1 MTTVPAEAQRQGLED
16 VIRLVDERLSRSG
29 CWGVV
34 SQSLR
39 RVDTFDNH
47 PHRPTC
53 RSTSSFDAASYVTYC
68 VSRSDAHAQLAE
80 LAVAD
85 SRAALDAA
93 AAVLEAEERQEAEAR
108 EEKAEVEAG
117 AATEGGGEGSAA
129 GPPSSPKRGP
139 MVVLETADERR
150 DRLATRQLAADT
162 LAAEHE
168 QVALG
173 HLSKA
178 VESYEAAVTRS
189 GEVDVGMRLQ
199 VAVGLCSLYQRAA
212 AAAGVEKR
220 DTRAQDLAQRTYVEL
235 QSQREGIDF
244 DGSDG
249 VYLNLLRQ
257 LAR

>member
-1 MTTVPAEAQRQGLED
+1 M
-16 VIRLVDERLSRSG
+16 
-29 CWGVV
+29 
-34 SQSLR
+34 
-39 RVDTFDNH
+39 
-47 PHRPTC
+47 
-53 RSTSSFDAASYVTYC
+53 
-68 VSRSDAHAQLAE
+68 SRSDAHVQLAE

-85 SRAALDAA
+85 SRAVLDAA

-108 EEKAEVEAG
+108 EAKAEAEAD
-117 AATEGGGEGSAA
+117 AATEGLGLGLGLAEGEGEGLGEGLGGAA

-150 DRLATRQLAADT
+150 DRLAARQLAADT
-162 LAAEHE
+162 LAAKHE

-173 HLSKA
+173 HLSQA
-178 VESYEAAVTRS
+178 VGSYEAAAARS

-199 VAVGLCSLYQRAA
+199 VAVGLCRLYQRAA
-212 AAAGVEKR
+212 AAAGVEKG
-220 DTRAQDLAQRTYVEL
+220 DMRAQDLAQKTYVEL

-249 VYLNLLRQ
+249 VYLSLLRQ

>member
-1 MTTVPAEAQRQGLED
+1 
-16 VIRLVDERLSRSG
+16 
-29 CWGVV
+29 
-34 SQSLR
+34 
-39 RVDTFDNH
+39 
-47 PHRPTC
+47 
-53 RSTSSFDAASYVTYC
+53 
-68 VSRSDAHAQLAE
+68 
-80 LAVAD
+80 
-85 SRAALDAA
+85 
-93 AAVLEAEERQEAEAR
+93 
-108 EEKAEVEAG
+108 
-117 AATEGGGEGSAA
+117 
-129 GPPSSPKRGP
+129 